1 VSELPERL
9 RQLCELA
16 SKEHDSEKLLALVA
30 EINCL
35 FQEYDKAEKNHQN
48 SPEQ

>member
-1 VSELPERL
+1 VLRLPERL

-16 SKEHDSEKLLALVA
+16 SKEYDSEKLFALVA
-30 EINCL
+30 EIDRL
-35 FQEYDKAEKNHQN
+35 FQEYDKAEKNDQN